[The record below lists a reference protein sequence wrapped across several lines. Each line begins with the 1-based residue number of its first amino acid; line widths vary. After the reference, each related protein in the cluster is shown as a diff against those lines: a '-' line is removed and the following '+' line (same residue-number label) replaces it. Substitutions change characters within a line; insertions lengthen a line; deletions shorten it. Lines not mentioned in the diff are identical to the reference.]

1 MSTSMANTVFVVED
15 EPAVRGLISE
25 FLEGHVSKVQTF
37 ENAEAFLEACDPTQS
52 GCVLLDYKMPGLSG
66 LDVQI
71 ELARRGI
78 NWPIV
83 FISGYG
89 DVPTTVKA
97 MKGGAID
104 FLQKPF
110 KREQLLSSVDEAL
123 AKCEKMRATTSQLA
137 EIRARY
143 DLLTKREKQV
153 LEAVASGLT
162 NKAVGIR
169 FDISEKTIKVH
180 RGRVMEKMQAGSL
193 AELVLMAQQLG
204 LCSEQIVR
212 KASMP
217 VRVNVNAESQ
227 KTIV

>member
-1 MSTSMANTVFVVED
+1 MSPTSQFTIFVVED
-15 EPAVRGLISE
+15 DASVRTLVAE
-25 FLEGHVSKVQTF
+25 FLEDHGSKVLCF
-37 ENAEAFLEACDPTQS
+37 ENAETFLDACDPAQN

-66 LDVQI
+66 LDVQV
-71 ELARRGI
+71 ELARRGV
-78 NWPIV
+78 NWPII
-83 FISGYG
+83 FISGFG

-110 KREQLLSSVDEAL
+110 RREQLLAAVDEAIS
-123 AKCEKMRATTSQLA
+123 KCEKLRASTSQLA
-137 EIRARY
+137 EIRGRY

-153 LEAVASGLT
+153 FEAVTSGLT

-169 FDISEKTIKVH
+169 FEISEKTIKVH

-193 AELVLMAQQLG
+193 AELVLMAQRLG
-204 LCSEQIVR
+204 LCNEQIVR

-217 VRVNVNAESQ
+217 VRANNSVLNRP
-227 KTIV
+227 TIV